1 MGAKPNGKGPNAVGI
16 SGSNNGKSSNHS
28 RGSEATNGA
37 LVHLFEA
44 SEKVL
49 HIDTSLVLLEQ
60 SEAKKH
66 LSMILGVTAGDGL
79 RIRNTPSASWYREG
93 FSKIG

>member
-1 MGAKPNGKGPNAVGI
+1 MGPNAVGI
-16 SGSNNGKSSNHS
+16 SGFNNGKSSNHS
-28 RGSEATNGA
+28 RGSEATTGA
-37 LVHLFEA
+37 VVNPFEA

-66 LSMILGVTAGDGL
+66 LSMILGVTAGV
-79 RIRNTPSASWYREG
+79 NQAMG
-93 FSKIG
+93 FEFEILLQLLGIGKVSQRLVRRR